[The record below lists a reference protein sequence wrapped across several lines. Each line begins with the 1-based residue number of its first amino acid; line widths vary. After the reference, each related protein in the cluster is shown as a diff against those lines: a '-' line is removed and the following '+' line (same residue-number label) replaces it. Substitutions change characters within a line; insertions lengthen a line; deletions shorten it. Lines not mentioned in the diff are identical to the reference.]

1 MGHEATAWGYV
12 AYINHSHR
20 FMSHGRVVELSAWRA
35 ETFSWLYLDRGVSFN
50 FVLKFAMARL
60 CWAWIFVMLGHL
72 FWLIL
77 R

>member
-35 ETFSWLYLDRGVSFN
+35 EAFSWLYLDRGVSFN
-50 FVLKFAMARL
+50 LCSNSQWRDFAGPGSL
-60 CWAWIFVMLGHL
+60 
-72 FWLIL
+72 
-77 R
+77 